1 MANAERIDFET
12 AARGAESGRRRPWR
26 RSGLRK
32 TMRLLCLA
40 ALVIVIGAAL
50 SHGGWPA
57 ALVRAAVSSDGYAN
71 APPLV
76 SQMVDAYESGQRPF
90 VPEPPL
96 VSDNGL
102 DYDAPKSAVR
112 NTGAGSIIV
121 SNSFVNLDKMS
132 LEQLRAEYRR
142 LDAENHD
149 LNVLLGRVSRE
160 RDMLMQLH
168 GNLRDRVQQLTQEV
182 RIAEEGGG
190 DGESATGDASTSS
203 AGTAGSASCRRQLA
217 QLREASRQRARDLE
231 QVSRRCRAQALR
243 YHKLFEALQ
252 RRDEDLSFTEWLQ
265 SNASD
270 TQAMK
275 KTTADVLP
283 QARAEIHQLLSD
295 HAEWMAALMQ
305 RAGGRFST
313 ASAALFTY
321 GSLAVPAALCAL
333 FLSRN
338 LHWLTASPWITA
350 GNLFFAAFTAYLLVF
365 RWWSHTDP
373 LQMMQIVSPA
383 SFLFVQFLLALT
395 YPPLLVLQL
404 LQWHRR
410 VSVVATG
417 ASSRPRW
424 WAMAT
429 AVTREWRPALQLVAA
444 AVLAT
449 DYYRHCWSPSMR
461 DVQVDASWRRYGLW
475 ASLCAY
481 VVVMHLREER
491 LRRGGRGWGSNG
503 SGGGGGG
510 LPATAHGAVVVDGSV
525 ARNSRRDADVYR
537 DGPLMTTEASQAGV
551 ELPSDPL
558 NDEEKMA

>member
-1 MANAERIDFET
+1 
-12 AARGAESGRRRPWR
+12 
-26 RSGLRK
+26 
-32 TMRLLCLA
+32 MRLLCLA
-40 ALVIVIGAAL
+40 ALVVVVGVAL
-50 SHGGWPA
+50 SHGGWTGALAAPA
-57 ALVRAAVSSDGYAN
+57 ALVRVAVSADGYAG

-76 SQMVDAYESGQRPF
+76 SQMVDEHERGQKPF
-90 VPEPPL
+90 VPEQPL
-96 VSDNGL
+96 VSDTGL
-102 DYDAPKSAVR
+102 DYDAPQSAVR

-142 LDAENHD
+142 LGAENHD

-182 RIAEEGGG
+182 KTAKEGGRE
-190 DGESATGDASTSS
+190 GESAAGDANTSS
-203 AGTAGSASCRRQLA
+203 SSADNSGSASCRRQLA

-231 QVSRRCRAQALR
+231 QVSRHCRAQALR

-252 RRDEDLSFTEWLQ
+252 RRNEDLSFTEWLQ
-265 SNASD
+265 SNVSD

-275 KTTADVLP
+275 RTTADALP
-283 QARAEIHQLLSD
+283 EARAEIRQLLSD

-338 LHWLTASPWITA
+338 LHRLTAAPWITA
-350 GNLFFAAFTAYLLVF
+350 GNLFFAAFTAYLMVF
-365 RWWSHTDP
+365 RWWSDTDP

-395 YPPLLVLQL
+395 YPPLFVLQL

-410 VSVVATG
+410 VSLATAG

-424 WAMAT
+424 WVMATAT

-461 DVQVDASWRRYGLW
+461 DVQVDTSLRRYGLW

-491 LRRGGRGWGSNG
+491 LRRGGRGWGSDG
-503 SGGGGGG
+503 TGGGGGG
-510 LPATAHGAVVVDGSV
+510 GGGFPATAHGAVVVDGSV
-525 ARNSRRDADVYR
+525 SRNSRRDADVYR
-537 DGPLMTTEASQAGV
+537 DGPLMTTEASRASA